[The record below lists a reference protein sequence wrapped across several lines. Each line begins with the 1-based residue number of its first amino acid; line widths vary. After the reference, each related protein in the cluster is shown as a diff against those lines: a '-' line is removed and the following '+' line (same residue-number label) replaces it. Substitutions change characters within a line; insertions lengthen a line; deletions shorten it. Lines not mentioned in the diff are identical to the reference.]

1 MHQKKEAIFTLEM
14 AGRSDRI
21 GIVKKKIDRM
31 IAIPLDQSYFLKYLY
46 AFRHIL
52 NLIIYN
58 KFITID

>member
-1 MHQKKEAIFTLEM
+1 MNVYDRLEM
-14 AGRSDRI
+14 AGRSDQ
-21 GIVKKKIDRM
+21 

-46 AFRHIL
+46 AFKHIL